1 MALANLYNG
10 TTTERDENGIT
21 TTYTQTGTK
30 SECETWASNQTI
42 GATYAGLGKLA
53 TVTVSQLGGDI
64 YTVAARYQN
73 ANGTSGS
80 SGDEV
85 VPPDYT
91 FGEYSATMNCSML
104 STPLEQHPNYR
115 TCWNYFLAARDDAST
130 NPQWW
135 PNITTPVITGTNAE
149 LYRFLTS
156 PSELPVGKD
165 DNGHFWA
172 IVKNPTKPGVQS
184 YDRALYT
191 QTESAR
197 FRTRAE
203 AVASIS
209 QYANKIGTP
218 INNPGSPFVSGKWK
232 CDNASVEWSGEYW
245 RGTLIWTYSQ
255 DGWDSDLYD
264 AVSSS

>member
-30 SECETWASNQTI
+30 SECETWASSQTI

-53 TVTVSQLGGDI
+53 TITVSQLGGDI

-73 ANGTSGS
+73 ANGDSGS

-85 VPPDYT
+85 VPPDYS
-91 FGEYSATMNCSML
+91 FGEYSATMDCSML
-104 STPLEQHPNYR
+104 STPLEQHPSYR
-115 TCWNYFLAARDDAST
+115 VCWNYFLAAADNVYPS
-130 NPQWW
+130 PPWW
-135 PNITTPVITGTNAE
+135 GTATDPTGLDPTQ
-149 LYRFLTS
+149 YRWLS
-156 PSELPVGKD
+156 SVGELPLGRD
-165 DNGHFWA
+165 ENGHTWK
-172 IVKNPTKPGVQS
+172 IIKNPTMPGVQS

-209 QYANKIGTP
+209 QYANKTGTP
-218 INNPGSPFVSGKWK
+218 INDPGSPFVAGKWK
-232 CDNASVEWSGEYW
+232 CDRATVEWTNEYW
-245 RGTLIWTYSQ
+245 RATLTWTYSP
-255 DGWDSDLYD
+255 DGWNSTLYD
-264 AVSSS
+264 AVGS